1 MPRYNGTGPQ
11 GQGSMTGRGMGPCGG
26 GMAYG
31 RGMGRGMKKGF
42 CRWFGFS
49 NRQLTKTEET
59 ANTKSYIEDLKAEL
73 SEAEKY
79 LKDVEGKK

>member
-1 MPRYNGTGPQ
+1 MPKYDGTGPQ

-26 GMAYG
+26 GMA
-31 RGMGRGMKKGF
+31 RGFGKGF
-42 CRWFGFS
+42 CRWSGFG
-49 NRQLTKTEET
+49 NRQLTKTEEKS
-59 ANTKSYIEDLKAEL
+59 NTKSYIEDLKVEL

>member
-1 MPRYNGTGPQ
+1 MPRFDRTGPQ
-11 GQGSMTGRGMGPCGG
+11 GQGPMTGRGMGPCGG

-31 RGMGRGMKKGF
+31 RGFGRGMGRGF

-49 NRQLTKTEET
+49 YHQPTKTEEA
-59 ANTKSYIEDLKAEL
+59 ANAKGYIEDLKAEL

-79 LKDVEGKK
+79 LKDLEGKK